1 MGLDL
6 LQLFFIIQDLILVW
20 LFKEG
25 SLLYDLLLAALRILD
40 SVCTISLKVQDE
52 GIALIGGQGL
62 AWEVI
67 FHAREELVHR
77 GHVLQVFPNIEQN
90 VGGLFLD
97 LVLGNLGS
105 VRVIILVPLVL
116 VEILDGADVV
126 AKAEGPIVVDDPVE
140 IVLHANAIASSG
152 AL

>member
-6 LQLFFIIQDLILVW
+6 LQLFFIIEDLILIW

-25 SLLYDLLLAALRILD
+25 GLLYDLLLATLRILD
-40 SVCTISLKVQDE
+40 GVGTISLKVQDE
-52 GIALIGGQGL
+52 GITLISGQGL

-77 GHVLQVFPNIEQN
+77 GHALQVLPHIEQN
-90 VGGLFLD
+90 VCGLFLD
-97 LVLGNLGS
+97 LVLGDMGS
-105 VRVIILVPLVL
+105 VRIIILVPLVL
-116 VEILDGADVV
+116 VKILDGTDVV
-126 AKAEGPIVVDDPVE
+126 AKAEGTIVVDDPVQ
-140 IVLHANAIASSG
+140 IVLHANAIASCV